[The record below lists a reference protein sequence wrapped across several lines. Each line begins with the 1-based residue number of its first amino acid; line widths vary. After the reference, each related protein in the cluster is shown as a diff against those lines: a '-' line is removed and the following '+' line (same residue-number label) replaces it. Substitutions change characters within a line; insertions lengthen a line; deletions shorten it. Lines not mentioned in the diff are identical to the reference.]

1 MRPSPG
7 SPVSRALQ
15 GWCAAAAAC
24 SALVGALVLVGGWA
38 LDVPGLALTRRSTAL
53 CFVLAAG
60 ALWLLGEP
68 AAARRTR
75 AVADGAA
82 VLMAATAAVALSRA
96 LAGADPA
103 THMAPLTAVCFLL
116 LALSLLSLD
125 RAPVFPTGQRL
136 AVTVGFLG
144 VLMVALWAY
153 GAHPIALPLGRVP
166 DAAPLVGVLFTA
178 LGIAVTT
185 VRPGRGASGIFVQ
198 DTAGGMVARFGVPG
212 TVLGSLLIGA
222 LALAGERAGL
232 YGHDSSVA
240 LTTVASLSLF
250 SALVWFLAVRLHR
263 TDAQRLAVES
273 QLRRVNA
280 ELEGRVEAR
289 TRALADS
296 EARYRRVIEESPHGI
311 LIHQTEH
318 GGQTEPGGPGDRG
331 SVIRFVNPAGVRMFG
346 HTEAAQMIGRPM
358 LDYVAPDD
366 RDLVRERISARLR
379 SALPPGLIQVEALR
393 ADGSSVWINAAATV
407 VDWEGYPATLVSFVD
422 VSEQR
427 RLQAA
432 EREAESLR
440 AVTRLANAAAHEI
453 NNPLT
458 VVGGNIHL
466 LAAKLDGRPDL
477 QRYIERAL
485 RGVQSI
491 ADMISHMT
499 RVTRLTTLTTLD
511 TAGMSILDLRG
522 SSSPSPES
530 DATPPPSART
540 PGEPPRPL

>member
-1 MRPSPG
+1 
-7 SPVSRALQ
+7 
-15 GWCAAAAAC
+15 
-24 SALVGALVLVGGWA
+24 
-38 LDVPGLALTRRSTAL
+38 
-53 CFVLAAG
+53 
-60 ALWLLGEP
+60 
-68 AAARRTR
+68 
-75 AVADGAA
+75 
-82 VLMAATAAVALSRA
+82 
-96 LAGADPA
+96 
-103 THMAPLTAVCFLL
+103 
-116 LALSLLSLD
+116 
-125 RAPVFPTGQRL
+125 
-136 AVTVGFLG
+136 
-144 VLMVALWAY
+144 
-153 GAHPIALPLGRVP
+153 
-166 DAAPLVGVLFTA
+166 
-178 LGIAVTT
+178 
-185 VRPGRGASGIFVQ
+185 
-198 DTAGGMVARFGVPG
+198 
-212 TVLGSLLIGA
+212 
-222 LALAGERAGL
+222 
-232 YGHDSSVA
+232 VA

-458 VVGGNIHL
+458 AVLGGLVLVGRSVKPGSDEAKWLGTAKH
-466 LAAKLDGRPDL
+466 AAEEIRDIVKRMN
-477 QRYIERAL
+477 RITSIEE
-485 RGVQSI
+485 VP
-491 ADMISHMT
+491 
-499 RVTRLTTLTTLD
+499 
-511 TAGMSILDLRG
+511 TAGSLPDMLDIRK
-522 SSSPSPES
+522 SSSPAP
-530 DATPPPSART
+530 
-540 PGEPPRPL
+540 

>member
-15 GWCAAAAAC
+15 GWCAAVAAC
-24 SALVGALVLVGGWA
+24 SALVGALVLVGAWA
-38 LDVPGLALTRRSTAL
+38 LDVPWFALMKRSTAL
-53 CFVLAAG
+53 CFLLAG
-60 ALWLLGEP
+60 GTLWLLGEP
-68 AAARRTR
+68 TAPRRTR

-82 VLMAATAAVALSRA
+82 VLMATTAAVALLRA

-103 THMAPLTAVCFLL
+103 AHMAPLTALCFLL
-116 LALSLLSLD
+116 LAFSLLSVD

-144 VLMVALWAY
+144 LLMVALWAY
-153 GAHPIALPLGRVP
+153 GARAIPLPMGWVP
-166 DAAPLVGVLFTA
+166 DAAPLIGALFIG
-178 LGIAVTT
+178 LGIALTT
-185 VRPGRGASGIFVQ
+185 VRPGRGAAGIFVQ
-198 DTAGGMVARFGVPG
+198 DTAGGMVARFGLPG
-212 TVLGSLLIGA
+212 TVLGSLLVGA
-222 LALAGERAGL
+222 LGLAGERAGL
-232 YGHDSSVA
+232 YGHESSVA

-280 ELEGRVEAR
+280 ELEERVEAR

-296 EARYRRVIEESPHGI
+296 ESRYRRVIEESPNGI
-311 LIHQTEH
+311 IIHQGDH
-318 GGQTEPGGPGDRG
+318 G
-331 SVIRFVNPAGVRMFG
+331 SAIRFVNPAGLRMFG

-358 LDYVAPDD
+358 LDYIGTSD
-366 RDLVRERISARLR
+366 RDLVRERISAGLR
-379 SALPPGLIQVEALR
+379 GALPPGLVQVEALR
-393 ADGSSVWINAAATV
+393 ADGSSFWINAAATV
-407 VDWEGYPATLVSFVD
+407 VDWEGSAATLVSFVD

-466 LAAKLDGRPDL
+466 LAAKLNGRPEL

-491 ADMISHMT
+491 TEMISHMT
-499 RVTRLTTLTTLD
+499 RVTRLTTLTSLD

-522 SSSPSPES
+522 SSQPAESEAAASPP
-530 DATPPPSART
+530 A

>member
-7 SPVSRALQ
+7 SSVSRALQ
-15 GWCAAAAAC
+15 GWCAAVAAC
-24 SALVGALVLVGGWA
+24 SALAGALVLVGGWA
-38 LDVPGLALTRRSTAL
+38 LDFASLALMKRSTAL
-53 CFVLAAG
+53 CFVLAGG

-68 AAARRTR
+68 TVTRRTR
-75 AVADGAA
+75 GVADAAA
-82 VLMAATAAVALSRA
+82 VLMAAIAGVALPRSLGGPTPDA
-96 LAGADPA
+96 Q
-103 THMAPLTAVCFLL
+103 MAPLTALCFLL

-125 RAPVFPTGQRL
+125 RERFFPTGQRL

-144 VLMVALWAY
+144 LLMVALWAY
-153 GAHPIALPLGRVP
+153 GTHTIPLKVGRVP
-166 DAAPLVGVLFTA
+166 AAAPLIGTLLIA

-185 VRPGRGASGIFVQ
+185 ARPGRGASGIFLQ
-198 DTAGGMVARFGVPG
+198 DTAGGMVARFGLPG
-212 TVLGSLLIGA
+212 TVLGSLLIGV
-222 LALAGERAGL
+222 LGLAGEHAGVW
-232 YGHDSSVA
+232 GHESSVA
-240 LTTVASLSLF
+240 LITVASLSLF

-280 ELEGRVEAR
+280 ELEERVETR
-289 TRALADS
+289 TRALAES
-296 EARYRRVIEESPHGI
+296 ESRYRRVIEESPNGI
-311 LIHQTEH
+311 IIHQ
-318 GGQTEPGGPGDRG
+318 GDQG
-331 SVIRFVNPAGVRMFG
+331 SAIRFVNPAGLHMFG

-358 LDYVAPDD
+358 LDYVAAGD

-393 ADGSSVWINAAATV
+393 ADGSSFWINAAATV
-407 VDWEGYPATLVSFVD
+407 VDWEGHPATLVSFVD

-427 RLQAA
+427 RLQTA

-466 LAAKLDGRPDL
+466 LAAKLNGRPEL
-477 QRYIERAL
+477 QRYIEKAL

-499 RVTRLTTLTTLD
+499 RVTRLTTLTSLD
-511 TAGMSILDLRG
+511 TAGMTILDLRG
-522 SSSPSPES
+522 SASPAAES
-530 DATPPPSART
+530 DPGSPPPAPG